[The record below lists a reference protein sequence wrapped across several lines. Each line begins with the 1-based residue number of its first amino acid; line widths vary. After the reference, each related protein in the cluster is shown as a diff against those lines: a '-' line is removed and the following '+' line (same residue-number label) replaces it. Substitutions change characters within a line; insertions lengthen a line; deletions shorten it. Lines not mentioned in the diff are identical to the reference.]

1 MRNKYTEAE
10 RIWYK
15 KFGDKIKRMLHIRN
29 MTQGQLAAELGISE
43 VVLSRYITG
52 ARIPSSYLVYQIAN
66 ILNCDVSCLFDV
78 DN

>member
-1 MRNKYTEAE
+1 MNCNYDEKT
-10 RIWYK
+10 WYK
-15 KFGDKIKRMLHIRN
+15 KFGDKIRRMIHIRN

-52 ARIPSSYLVYQIAN
+52 DRVPSSYLVAKIAT
-66 ILNCDVSCLFDV
+66 ILECDVNCLFDI